1 MPCPTPQESGSDTD
15 PAARTGRPPRREA
28 HRPDDRRGPVRTH
41 RPACHAPTRT
51 NLEDAAV
58 LNLTDDVSRRID
70 RIRKA
75 ADGAETA
82 RLSRERIARTGGG
95 H

>member
-1 MPCPTPQESGSDTD
+1 MP
-15 PAARTGRPPRREA
+15 
-28 HRPDDRRGPVRTH
+28 RTH
-41 RPACHAPTRT
+41 QT

-58 LNLTDDVSRRID
+58 LNLTDDASRRID

-75 ADGAETA
+75 AASAQGP
-82 RLSRERIARTGGG
+82 RLSSEQITCTGGG

>member
-1 MPCPTPQESGSDTD
+1 MP
-15 PAARTGRPPRREA
+15 
-28 HRPDDRRGPVRTH
+28 RTH
-41 RPACHAPTRT
+41 QT

-75 ADGAETA
+75 ADDTESA
-82 RLSRERIARTGGG
+82 RRSRERIMRTGSG